1 LLIDGLGALIRLLM
15 SRSND
20 GASSVRRP
28 TIEFLEE
35 EEKEGEEEGEGE
47 IALLA

>member
-1 LLIDGLGALIRLLM
+1 M

-20 GASSVRRP
+20 GASSVRRQ

-35 EEKEGEEEGEGE
+35 EEKEGEEEGKK
-47 IALLA
+47 